1 MKPNVN
7 YKLWMIMMHQGRFF
21 NCNKC
26 TTLVGGVDNGVG
38 CAGVRAGGIWE
49 SSVLSSQFS
58 CEPKTALNKKS

>member
-1 MKPNVN
+1 
-7 YKLWMIMMHQGRFF
+7 MMHQGRFF